1 MGLCGINKYLKDKV
15 ISKQISKNKMMGMK
29 WETQPLKRSTHATQ
43 GLINQEQRFFFHCL
57 GFFSEGRFSPVRYT
71 QWALWALSWL
81 VIKAILKGAS
91 QIKPPELPLSYRM
104 CHLRISSLF
113 TQHLARNWESFKYPN
128 VRMSSPPVTFSPP
141 RYSGSAV

>member
-1 MGLCGINKYLKDKV
+1 MPGCVGRAQLSRKAVRAEFCGFLEMAKGFMWVNKYLKDKV

-71 QWALWALSWL
+71 Q
-81 VIKAILKGAS
+81 
-91 QIKPPELPLSYRM
+91 
-104 CHLRISSLF
+104 
-113 TQHLARNWESFKYPN
+113 
-128 VRMSSPPVTFSPP
+128 
-141 RYSGSAV
+141 